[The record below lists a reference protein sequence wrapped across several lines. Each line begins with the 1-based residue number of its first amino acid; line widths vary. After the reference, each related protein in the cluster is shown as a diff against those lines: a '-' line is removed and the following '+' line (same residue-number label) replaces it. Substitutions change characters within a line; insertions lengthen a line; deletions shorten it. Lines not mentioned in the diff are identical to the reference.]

1 MDLKEIESQ
10 IEQLREQLASLDEND
25 VKMQKLREN
34 LAHAIDEMKRDV
46 YQELDAYDK
55 VYLARHALRP
65 NTKFY
70 IKHLFDDFL
79 ACHGDRLYGD
89 DAAIIGGIA
98 MLGDT
103 PVTVIGHV
111 KGSTTEENIKANF
124 GMPHPEG
131 YRKAMRL
138 ALQAEKFNRPI
149 ITFIDTPGA
158 YPGVGA
164 EERGQSEAIARC
176 LMTFMGL
183 KVPVIAVVIG
193 EGGSGGA
200 LAISGGN
207 HLIMLEHSVYS
218 VLSPEGFASIL
229 YKDASRAKEVASI
242 MKLTADDLLNFGVID
257 QIIKEPLGGAHEH
270 PEAIIPELKKILS
283 FKLAEF
289 ATLNASEISEHR
301 YQKFQ
306 KIGSLSPCE

>member
-1 MDLKEIESQ
+1 MDLKEIETQ
-10 IEQLREQLASLDEND
+10 IDSLHGQLAGVDQASP
-25 VKMQKLREN
+25 KMKKLRTN
-34 LAHAIDEMKRDV
+34 LVRLIDGMKSEV
-46 YQELDAYDK
+46 YQDLEAYDK
-55 VYLARHALRP
+55 VYLARHHKRP

-70 IKHLFDDFL
+70 IKHLFNDFL
-79 ACHGDRLYGD
+79 ELHGDRMAAD
-89 DAAIIGGIA
+89 DGAIIGGVA
-98 MLGDT
+98 LLDGL

-111 KGSTTEENIKANF
+111 KGMTTEENIKSNF
-124 GMPHPEG
+124 AMPHPEG

-176 LMTFMGL
+176 LMNFMGI

-200 LAISGGN
+200 LAISAAN
-207 HLIMLEHSVYS
+207 HIMMLEHSIYS

-229 YKDASRAKEVASI
+229 YKDSSRAKEVATM
-242 MKLTADDLLNFGVID
+242 MKLTADDLLGFNVIEE
-257 QIIKEPLGGAHEH
+257 IIKEPLGGAHENPAYLLPMIKESLH
-270 PEAIIPELKKILS
+270 RS
-283 FKLAEF
+283 LAELSK
-289 ATLNASEISEHR
+289 LNAVDIVEHR
-301 YQKFQ
+301 YEKFQ
-306 KIGSLSPCE
+306 KIGSLRI

>member
-1 MDLKEIESQ
+1 MSVQVVEQKISELKTQLAALDQSDPRMQ
-10 IEQLREQLASLDEND
+10 RLREELSETIMRMKAALYADLEP
-25 VKMQKLREN
+25 
-34 LAHAIDEMKRDV
+34 IDE
-46 YQELDAYDK
+46 
-55 VYLARHALRP
+55 VYLARHPNRP
-65 NTKFY
+65 NIHYY
-70 IKHLFDDFL
+70 IEQLFTDFL
-79 ACHGDRLYGD
+79 ELHGDRTYGD
-89 DAAIIGGIA
+89 DGAMIGGVA
-98 MLGDT
+98 TFKGC

-111 KGSTTEENIKANF
+111 KGKSTEENIRSNF

-138 ALQAEKFNRPI
+138 ALQAEKFKRPI

-158 YPGVGA
+158 YPGIGA

-183 KVPVIAVVIG
+183 KVPVIAIVIG

-229 YKDASRAKEVASI
+229 YKDATKAKEAASL
-242 MKLTADDLLNFGVID
+242 MKLTSTDLLNLGVID
-257 QIIKEPLGGAHEH
+257 KIVKEPVGGAHEV
-270 PEAIIPELKKILS
+270 PDFTLQGLEDIIWEQLSELSGLS
-283 FKLAEF
+283 GEELVQQ
-289 ATLNASEISEHR
+289 R
-301 YQKFQ
+301 YEKFQ
-306 KIGSLSPCE
+306 KMGSLGI